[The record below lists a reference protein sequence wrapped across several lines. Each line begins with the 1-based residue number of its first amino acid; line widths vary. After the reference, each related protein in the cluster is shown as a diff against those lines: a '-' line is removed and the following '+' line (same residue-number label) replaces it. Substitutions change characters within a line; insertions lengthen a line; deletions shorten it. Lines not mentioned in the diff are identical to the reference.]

1 MHLGP
6 VTQPNTEAESSD
18 RKAYFYFVVP
28 DATLRHRIQS
38 DLLCFALLAALA
50 RNPALQAEV
59 THSIGPSRLAVGWC
73 THKYTMTA
81 SGAGLQSAKGSGGRT
96 HCYLMAFPHVPDDN
110 RGVHLADIYNTT
122 MWFNGTYPSGQFSCA
137 SSRLL
142 LSWGR
147 SLPSDFL
154 DHARQIWDCFPSQV

>member
-6 VTQPNTEAESSD
+6 VTQPDLGAESPN
-18 RKAYFYFVVP
+18 RKAYFYVVVP

-38 DLLCFALLAALA
+38 DLLCFALLVTLSLDA
-50 RNPALQAEV
+50 ALQAVVE
-59 THSIGPSRLAVGWC
+59 HSLGPHRLEIGWC

-96 HCYLMAFPHVPDDN
+96 HCYLMACPNLPDDD
-110 RGVHLADIYNTT
+110 RRVYLADIYHTT
-122 MWFNGTYPSGQFSCA
+122 SWFNGTFPTEQFSCP

-142 LSWGR
+142 LSWDD

-154 DHARQIWDCFPSQV
+154 ARARDVWRSLPSQV